1 MSNPGPT
8 LDEMLDAFQFLSSNG
23 SGLAIEDWE
32 AIASDALA
40 GSAPAQYLVAVAFER
55 LGDFSQAAYWYARS
69 AAQLFS
75 PAMSKLGALL
85 QFSSAA

>member
-8 LDEMLDAFQFLSSNG
+8 LDEMLDAFQFLSSSG
-23 SGLAIEDWE
+23 SGLAIEDWK

-75 PAMSKLGALL
+75 PAISKLGALL
-85 QFSSAA
+85 QFASAA